1 MAQYRVGCVSRGAI
15 PQASRWRPSRYWCG
29 LAWLCYRPVRPRP
42 TRSRSAAGVIGAL
55 GLSLS
60 APFRSRRA
68 LLSYGSAVRRFD
80 GVLLAGLPVMIL
92 LLAAAC
98 GTQHASSS
106 APVTSSSVT
115 AESPKPTENYCP
127 QVPGVAAPSG
137 CVSAGAEQNQQANQT
152 FNSRIPLPASVAA
165 QAALVTR
172 RIRESL
178 ERLAPA
184 QRLRVSA
191 VRSALLAGGLHPA
204 ELGGFGGA
212 PTSSVAFGGYELLS
226 TSPPVC
232 AWGSVSVKSIEVD
245 SGGITREGGCLESAG
260 GH

>member
-204 ELGGFGGA
+204 ELVVFGGA